1 MLTLPKLQQIAIM
14 IVVQLWNILL
24 LMLISAIP
32 SLTEFQVES
41 CLRRIKKTSPGI
53 DNIPAWVFR
62 ACSFELANI
71 DTHIF
76 NCSFSTGVIPSSWR
90 TAIVTPI
97 PKVSKPAAFAD
108 YRPISVMPLLSRLA
122 ERIVV
127 TDWLRPALSPSLFV
141 ICFLTSTP
149 SNLPVVVPQ
158 LWFISLIMLV

>member
-1 MLTLPKLQQIAIM
+1 
-14 IVVQLWNILL
+14 
-24 LMLISAIP
+24 MLISAIP

-71 DTHIF
+71 VTHIF

-90 TAIVTPI
+90 TAIVTPV

-108 YRPISVMPLLSRLA
+108 YRPISVTPLLSRLA

-141 ICFLTSTP
+141 ICFLTSIRLQTYR
-149 SNLPVVVPQ
+149 
-158 LWFISLIMLV
+158 